1 METNSLLNVDTKVI
15 SKAFAEKLK
24 ETLPLIISQNQR
36 AYVKNRVSESG
47 RLIADIIDAFDKENI
62 PGYLGTMDIEK
73 AFFP

>member
-36 AYVKNRVSESG
+36 ACVKNCVSESG
-47 RLIADIIDAFDKENI
+47 RLIADTINAFGKENI
-62 PGYLGTMDIEK
+62 PGYLRTMDIEE